1 MGGSTHRSG
10 STRRAPH
17 GHDHH
22 SHAPSVAAAA
32 TMGAKHRN
40 KLWIALG
47 LALTVMTFELI
58 TAFMTGSL
66 ALLSDAAHV
75 GTDALGIGMALAA
88 IIAVQRSLGR
98 SRQTFGW
105 YRLEV
110 LAALGNTLLLFGVAI
125 FVLVEAAKRL
135 SDPPEVNSLPMLA
148 VAIGALVV
156 NVVSLLMLRA
166 GAKESINI
174 RGAYFEVLGDAVSS
188 IGVITAAIIIWTT
201 GWYYADSLMAVAVG
215 LFILPRAWR
224 LGRDALHILL
234 QNAPKH
240 LDMDQVKRSLSDID
254 GVEEVHDLH
263 VWTLT
268 SGLDV
273 ATVHLVL
280 QEERANLKD
289 VLSIA
294 RGTLEH
300 DFGITHATLQA
311 EPRSE
316 TPKCESI
323 PY

>member
-1 MGGSTHRSG
+1 MGASHN
-10 STRRAPH
+10 H
-17 GHDHH
+17 G
-22 SHAPSVAAAA
+22 PSAANAA

-47 LALTVMTFELI
+47 LALTVMTIELI
-58 TAFMTGSL
+58 VAFRTGSL

-110 LAALGNTLLLFGVAI
+110 LAALANTLLLFGVAI
-125 FVLVEAAKRL
+125 FVLVEAARRFQ
-135 SDPPEVNSLPMLA
+135 DPPEVESLPILL
-148 VAIGALVV
+148 VGLFALMV
-156 NVVSLLMLRA
+156 NIVSLLMLRA

-188 IGVITAAIIIWTT
+188 LGVMTAAIIIMTT
-201 GWYYADSLMAVAVG
+201 GWFYADSVMAAAVG

-234 QNAPKH
+234 QNAPKR
-240 LDMDQVKRSLSDID
+240 LDMAHVKHTLLDID
-254 GVEEVHDLH
+254 GVADVHDLH

-273 ATVHLVL
+273 ATVHLAL
-280 QEERANLKD
+280 HENASLEE
-289 VLSIA
+289 VLSSA
-294 RGTLEH
+294 RGILDEEF
-300 DFGITHATLQA
+300 DITHATLQA
-311 EPRSE
+311 EPYSE
-316 TPKCESI
+316 AAHCEKI

>member
-1 MGGSTHRSG
+1 MGASHN
-10 STRRAPH
+10 H
-17 GHDHH
+17 G
-22 SHAPSVAAAA
+22 PSAANAA

-47 LALTVMTFELI
+47 LALTVMTIELI
-58 TAFMTGSL
+58 VAFRTGSL

-98 SRQTFGW
+98 SGQTFGW

-110 LAALGNTLLLFGVAI
+110 LAALANTLLLFGVAI
-125 FVLVEAAKRL
+125 FVLVEAARRFQ
-135 SDPPEVNSLPMLA
+135 DPPEVESLPILL
-148 VAIGALVV
+148 VGLFALMV
-156 NVVSLLMLRA
+156 NIVSLLMLRA

-188 IGVITAAIIIWTT
+188 LGVMTAAIIIMTT
-201 GWYYADSLMAVAVG
+201 GWFYADSVMAAAVG

-234 QNAPKH
+234 QNAPKR
-240 LDMDQVKRSLSDID
+240 LDMAHVKHTLLDID
-254 GVEEVHDLH
+254 GVADVHDLH

-273 ATVHLVL
+273 ATVHLAL
-280 QEERANLKD
+280 HENASLEE
-289 VLSIA
+289 VLSSA
-294 RGTLEH
+294 RGILDEEF
-300 DFGITHATLQA
+300 DITHATLQA
-311 EPRSE
+311 EPFSE
-316 TPKCESI
+316 TAHCEKI

>member
-1 MGGSTHRSG
+1 MGASHN
-10 STRRAPH
+10 H
-17 GHDHH
+17 G
-22 SHAPSVAAAA
+22 PSAANAA

-47 LALTVMTFELI
+47 LALTVMTIELI
-58 TAFMTGSL
+58 VAFRTGSL

-110 LAALGNTLLLFGVAI
+110 LAALANTLLLFGVAI
-125 FVLVEAAKRL
+125 FVLVEAARRFQ
-135 SDPPEVNSLPMLA
+135 DPPEVESLPILL
-148 VAIGALVV
+148 VGLFALMV
-156 NVVSLLMLRA
+156 NIVSLLMLRA

-188 IGVITAAIIIWTT
+188 LGVMTAAIIIMTT
-201 GWYYADSLMAVAVG
+201 GWFYADSVMAAAVG

-234 QNAPKH
+234 QNAPKR
-240 LDMDQVKRSLSDID
+240 LDMAHVKHTLLDID
-254 GVEEVHDLH
+254 GVADVHDLH

-273 ATVHLVL
+273 ATVHLAL
-280 QEERANLKD
+280 HENASLEE
-289 VLSIA
+289 VLSSA
-294 RGTLEH
+294 RGILDEEF
-300 DFGITHATLQA
+300 DITHATLQA
-311 EPRSE
+311 EPFSE
-316 TPKCESI
+316 TAHCEKI